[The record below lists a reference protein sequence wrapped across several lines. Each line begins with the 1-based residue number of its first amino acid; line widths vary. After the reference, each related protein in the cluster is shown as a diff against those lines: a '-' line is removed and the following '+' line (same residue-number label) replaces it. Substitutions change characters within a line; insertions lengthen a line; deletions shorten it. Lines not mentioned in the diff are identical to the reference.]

1 MNSDVQMSS
10 SVAGSRVEGDPPA
23 VRVYTVCDESR
34 YIIVRNVPALGC
46 IDELVKLFGQ
56 FGPIEEYRL
65 LDEEEC
71 EPFTDVYWIK
81 FVHISN
87 ARFAKRKLDEFQFLG
102 NLLQVTYAPEHETI
116 SDTKDKLE
124 ERRHTVLN
132 RLNPSKRKHLNPAVS
147 SPIER
152 DPLLEPFS
160 LPRGVEQYPKFPLEQ
175 ISLTTEE
182 MDNGSSAS
190 FQCQRKS
197 TADEVPSK
205 QYFSL
210 PSMNAAVQYVRQKL
224 DKISTVPVSTQ
235 FNSTE
240 GVFGKKESHSK
251 TETNS
256 AVKKP
261 RHDNRRRI

>member
-1 MNSDVQMSS
+1 MSS
-10 SVAGSRVEGDPPA
+10 SAAGSREEGDPPA

-34 YIIVRNVPALGC
+34 YLIVRNVPALGC

-87 ARFAKRKLDEFQFLG
+87 ARFAKRKLDEYKFLA
-102 NLLQVTYAPEHETI
+102 NLLQVTYAPEYETLL
-116 SDTKDKLE
+116 DTKDKLE

-147 SPIER
+147 NPIVQ

-160 LPRGVEQYPKFPLEQ
+160 LSGDAQQYPKFPLERM
-175 ISLTTEE
+175 SLTTGRE

-190 FQCQRKS
+190 SQCQRKS
-197 TADEVPSK
+197 TADERASK

-210 PSMNAAVQYVRQKL
+210 PSMNATVQHVREKL
-224 DKISTVPVSTQ
+224 DKISSVPVSTP
-235 FNSTE
+235 FCSTQ
-240 GVFGKKESHSK
+240 GVLDKEIHSK
-251 TETNS
+251 TETS
-256 AVKKP
+256 SVIKKP
-261 RHDNRRRI
+261 RLDNRRRI